1 MYDAR
6 EVEYD
11 SAEQIVCC
19 EHMGGGVER
28 QQCES
33 PCSRA
38 REARAVKCEIKKAK
52 LNCFKNK
59 QGKSTCWRGKE
70 EGARIIR
77 F

>member
-38 REARAVKCEIKKAK
+38 REARADK
-52 LNCFKNK
+52 F
-59 QGKSTCWRGKE
+59 
-70 EGARIIR
+70 
-77 F
+77 